1 MVWCGVCVLC
11 CRGDGPLY
19 VLCILPLGTPATPSS
34 VQCTE
39 CLQACF
45 QAPCACMCRYVAAQA
60 ARRHT
65 VVPCAPSTGVRCAFS
80 LSCFNMSN
88 WRHYTSLHSLPVYQF
103 CIIALV
109 MLHQRSFYAYFFG
122 TGCTCCARGAFV
134 ALNSRHVWFLFPVIP
149 DRGGGGCYKWTVSVS
164 SCSCPREH
172 VLARPM
178 GT

>member
-11 CRGDGPLY
+11 CRGDGALY

-109 MLHQRSFYAYFFG
+109 QHSECCTNEVSTPTFWYWLHML
-122 TGCTCCARGAFV
+122 
-134 ALNSRHVWFLFPVIP
+134 
-149 DRGGGGCYKWTVSVS
+149 
-164 SCSCPREH
+164 CPRGFRCAEQQVCLVSFPRH
-172 VLARPM
+172 P
-178 GT
+178 